1 MCVMLLCKITVILN
15 EEVYN
20 ISFIPLFAGCQRHV
34 EQFGVI
40 LAPLSFPGNV
50 FGILEGNGP
59 VEARFVK

>member
-1 MCVMLLCKITVILN
+1 MGMSPDLN
-15 EEVYN
+15 
-20 ISFIPLFAGCQRHV
+20 PLFAGCQRHV